1 MLRWCSSLNTLPPR
15 RKIKMLCSYPSV
27 HVGVIMFSFTWHKD
41 SKDLGAGSR
50 NKNEIPLSPKGH
62 TEGNC

>member
-1 MLRWCSSLNTLPPR
+1 
-15 RKIKMLCSYPSV
+15 MLCSYPSV
-27 HVGVIMFSFTWHKD
+27 HVGVITFSFTWHKD

-50 NKNEIPLSPKGH
+50 SKNEIPLSPKEH